1 MLCPHWQGARGGVAF
16 AQGLSYYLS
25 CTRRNSGETQN
36 HSSIH
41 STSASFLAQ
50 PSPVAVT
57 FCIGGSPTCVG
68 LSTHLPS
75 PAFSP
80 CHLAMQGIMQRTGS
94 FISSAEYQPASPAE
108 TVFYLRFSLLTF
120 GQRIECNMQ
129 RMGEPGFRQC
139 FLVFIPFLTCF

>member
-80 CHLAMQGIMQRTGS
+80 CHLAMQGITQRTGS
-94 FISSAEYQPASPAE
+94 FISSADYQPASPAE

-120 GQRIECNMQ
+120 GKELNATCKEWVSQGSGNV
-129 RMGEPGFRQC
+129 
-139 FLVFIPFLTCF
+139 FLFLFLS